1 MRPCENVI
9 VTLAAGETALD
20 MELPAFLPFAE
31 LTPKIAETLAVM
43 EPRRFGG
50 ASLEL
55 RFGGQPVAP
64 EKCLAAY
71 GIWDGSVLQC
81 AVRKE

>member
-50 ASLEL
+50 
-55 RFGGQPVAP
+55 QPVAP

>member
-55 RFGGQPVAP
+55 SFGGSRWRRKNALRHTASGTAVSSSAP
-64 EKCLAAY
+64 
-71 GIWDGSVLQC
+71 
-81 AVRKE
+81 

>member
-20 MELPAFLPFAE
+20 MELPSVSPLCRADAQDRGDPRRDG
-31 LTPKIAETLAVM
+31 TP
-43 EPRRFGG
+43 RFGG

-55 RFGGQPVAP
+55 SFGGSRWRRKNALRHTASGTAAFSSAP
-64 EKCLAAY
+64 
-71 GIWDGSVLQC
+71 
-81 AVRKE
+81 